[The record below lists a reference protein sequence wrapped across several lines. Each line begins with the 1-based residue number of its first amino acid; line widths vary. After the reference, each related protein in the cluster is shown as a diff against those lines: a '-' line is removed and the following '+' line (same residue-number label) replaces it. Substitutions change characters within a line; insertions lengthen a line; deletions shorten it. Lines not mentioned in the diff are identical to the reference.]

1 MGDKGGKKKETK
13 KHPSNEKVLA
23 AKAGASA
30 KAAEVAATAKSAGAA
45 KSGGGK
51 K

>member
-23 AKAGASA
+23 AKAGANA
-30 KAAEVAATAKSAGAA
+30 KASEVAATAKAAAA
-45 KSGGGK
+45 KASSGK

>member
-30 KAAEVAATAKSAGAA
+30 KAAEGAATAKSAVAIA
-45 KSGGGK
+45 GGGK

>member
-23 AKAGASA
+23 AKAGANA
-30 KAAEVAATAKSAGAA
+30 KAAELAATAKTAAA
-45 KSGGGK
+45 KASGGK